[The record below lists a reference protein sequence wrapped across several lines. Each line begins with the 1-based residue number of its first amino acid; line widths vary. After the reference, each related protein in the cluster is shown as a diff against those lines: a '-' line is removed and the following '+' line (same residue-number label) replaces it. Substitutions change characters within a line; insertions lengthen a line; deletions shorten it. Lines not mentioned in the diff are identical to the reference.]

1 MLTRFLTCPARFS
14 CLVVDGLKAEGGFNA
29 RIEYGNLWHAAE
41 EAHSRYGSN
50 EGMTAA
56 AVYGYAKQLI
66 RRFPTDV
73 DQINQWTQLCL
84 TQFSV
89 YLDHWGQ
96 HKDAAR
102 TIPLLQE
109 QVFKVPYTL
118 PSGRAVYLRGKW
130 DGVVLVESGPNKGVW
145 LREHKTKSR
154 IDPVKMQRHLTFDL
168 QTMLYLVA
176 LTEYRNTETVLDGI
190 WNKCLIKGVRYNV
203 VRRSEH
209 RYTQKDMTL
218 ANFCSRVGGLMRE
231 SPDEWFMRWDVAVR
245 PGDVKRFKETCLDPL
260 LERLCCWWEL
270 ASGVPLDDVR
280 IPLSC
285 LHWRHPFG
293 SVNWVDE
300 AGETELDEYLDS
312 GSTVGLRKVTN
323 LFPELQEDVG

>member
-1 MLTRFLTCPARFS
+1 MPRNLKSPSKAKSPPRPAPVWAGPQDAGPQGGVTYSLLTRFLTCPERFR

-29 RIEYGNLWHAAE
+29 RIEYGNLLHRAE
-41 EAHSRYGSN
+41 ECGASWEAGVRSY
-50 EGMTAA
+50 
-56 AVYGYAKQLI
+56 AVDLA

-84 TQFSV
+84 TQFAV
-89 YLDHWGQ
+89 YQEHWGQ

-102 TIPLLQE
+102 TTPLLQE

-118 PSGRAVYLRGKW
+118 PSGRVVYLRGKW

-168 QTMLYLVA
+168 QTMLYHVA
-176 LTEYRNTETVLDGI
+176 LQEDHAGFWQTVREKFPGKGRKPFPL
-190 WNKCLIKGVRYNV
+190 NGVRYNV

-209 RYTQKDMTL
+209 RYTQKDGAL

-231 SPDEWFMRWDVAVR
+231 SPDEWFMR
-245 PGDVKRFKETCLDPL
+245 
-260 LERLCCWWEL
+260 
-270 ASGVPLDDVR
+270 
-280 IPLSC
+280 
-285 LHWRHPFG
+285 
-293 SVNWVDE
+293 
-300 AGETELDEYLDS
+300 
-312 GSTVGLRKVTN
+312 
-323 LFPELQEDVG
+323 